1 MEKDD
6 DAGHTAMDGTCTES
20 PQIPNLYSVPS
31 KYRINVKIIEMVIII
46 YWHVSTKPAIH
57 INHPPTHLTIPQ
69 PPPGGRVFAFKRF
82 VYHN

>member
-1 MEKDD
+1 MTQDTLPWMERALNRHKSRI
-6 DAGHTAMDGTCTES
+6 C
-20 PQIPNLYSVPS
+20 IPS

-57 INHPPTHLTIPQ
+57 INHPSTHLTILQ
-69 PPPGGRVFAFKRF
+69 PPPGGMVFAFKRF